1 MDSNSRFDV
10 TDSDNDM
17 PAAPQPGQSFEPTET
32 PPPSMT
38 SDTPS
43 SGVDADVE
51 TSPETTFDQPAAPE
65 PPANAEVESHMVE
78 SDPSPL
84 DKDEFGSID
93 AAMAERESATSD
105 FGASSDTTSPET
117 PDVSNAADVADSG
130 DTIPVTVGS
139 SQDSMSGPEMPETP
153 EVGGMDTADEPLN
166 TSDAMSAAVPA
177 AAAMPSESFP
187 SAAPASSPEAS
198 PVNVTVEQAAAP
210 AAKPQS
216 TPDWFAGA
224 PAATNQPTMPMQPT
238 MQPDQMM
245 PPQGMPPVIP
255 HQGKK
260 SSKKALLIAIILVL
274 LAAGGAA
281 AYFLVGPG
289 KSDSSNTAQTTEQP
303 SEAEAPAEDTPAETV
318 TPEAITATYLSEF
331 DAVCEGKTIS
341 NAASFTTNQTAV
353 ITTFANNPRNVE
365 RWSSEIVGSGKSYYL
380 DDVDQ
385 FAKVSVVGCAK
396 ADESTITDGQK
407 CEYTSSS
414 AGKVTVDYKA
424 LKYELTLYEAKTG
437 KKIGESTM
445 IDAPADT
452 CPTVLLYDAETKTAY
467 ASPDEDALEA
477 ALDAFVK

>member
-1 MDSNSRFDV
+1 
-10 TDSDNDM
+10 M
-17 PAAPQPGQSFEPTET
+17 PAVPQPGQSFEPTET
-32 PPPSMT
+32 PPPSNAG
-38 SDTPS
+38 DTPS
-43 SGVDADVE
+43 PSVDADVE
-51 TSPETTFDQPAAPE
+51 TSPETAFDQPAAPE
-65 PPANAEVESHMVE
+65 SPASTEVEPSMVA

-93 AAMAERESATSD
+93 AAMAARESATSD
-105 FGASSDTTSPET
+105 LGASSGTNSDATASE
-117 PDVSNAADVADSG
+117 VSDISSAADTADDG
-130 DTIPVTVGS
+130 DAIPVTIAS
-139 SQDSMSGPEMPETP
+139 SQNDMSGPGVPETP
-153 EVGGMDTADEPLN
+153 EVGGMDQADQPF
-166 TSDAMSAAVPA
+166 DAMDAAVPA

-187 SAAPASSPEAS
+187 TAAPVSSPEAA
-198 PVNVTVEQAAAP
+198 PVNVTVQQTAAP

-216 TPDWFAGA
+216 TPDWFAGP
-224 PAATNQPTMPMQPT
+224 PAAASQPSAPLQPT

-260 SSKKALLIAIILVL
+260 SPKKALLVVIILVL

-289 KSDSSNTAQTTEQP
+289 KKDTANVAQTNEQTSGTET
-303 SEAEAPAEDTPAETV
+303 PAEETPAETE
-318 TPEAITATYLSEF
+318 TQPEAITAEYLSEF
-331 DAVCEGKTIS
+331 EAVCEGKAIS
-341 NAASFTTNQTAV
+341 NAAAFTTNQAAV
-353 ITTFANNPRNVE
+353 ITAFANNPRNAE
-365 RWSSEIVGSGKSYYL
+365 RWSSEIVGGGKSYYL
-380 DDVDQ
+380 DDIDQ
-385 FAKVSVVGCAK
+385 FAKVSVVGCVK
-396 ADESTITDGQK
+396 ADESTIVAGQK

-437 KKIGESTM
+437 KKIGESTT

-467 ASPDEDALEA
+467 ASPDDDALEA